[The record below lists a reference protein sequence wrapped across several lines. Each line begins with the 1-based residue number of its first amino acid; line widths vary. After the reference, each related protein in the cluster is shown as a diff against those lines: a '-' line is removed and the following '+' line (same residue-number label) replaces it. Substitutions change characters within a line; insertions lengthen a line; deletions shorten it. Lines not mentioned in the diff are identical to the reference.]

1 MMQNNLLMT
10 ALMVLHHIGKIKLDL
25 IQELALFFLRLKNL
39 LCYSNM
45 EAIDQFINHILFNN
59 HYLLP
64 IQKSIIIEQV

>member
-25 IQELALFFLRLKNL
+25 IQELVLFFLRLKNL